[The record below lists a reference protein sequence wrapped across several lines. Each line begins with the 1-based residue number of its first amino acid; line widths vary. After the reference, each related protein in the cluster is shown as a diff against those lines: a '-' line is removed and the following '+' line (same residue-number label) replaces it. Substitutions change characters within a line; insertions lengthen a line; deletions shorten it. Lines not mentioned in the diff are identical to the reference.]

1 MKKSRLFELKFIV
14 IVLMVF
20 ALSFTSFTRYAAAE
34 PSSSSKSAEQRKKEA
49 EESKAAEEKRK
60 KEMEEEKEKTERE
73 KEETEKQKKE
83 TEAYLSEVNR
93 RAIDLNTEAVDAQQK
108 VENKRQEISDTSE
121 ELKTAQEQVKL
132 QYENMKKRLKFI
144 YEKGTTSYLEV
155 ILESKSISEMINRT
169 QYVSKALESDKALLE
184 TFKGKVETINELKQ
198 KLEKDE
204 SDLKVLSA
212 DANNKLAQA
221 KNSIEEAKQTI
232 RNQDATIRDQEESI
246 RDKEDE
252 IAISAARIKALE
264 KEILIADKEIGTT
277 GGTKGEQTTETKV
290 TKTDGVSVDASD
302 RDMIAAMIW
311 CEVGAE
317 GMEEKKGVASVIVN
331 RLKST
336 RYPNTV
342 QAVLYQNMQFAP
354 TWELTSDGTTT
365 KFMLALANGAPSAC
379 YSAADWALAGNSNVG
394 DAIGFKLAST
404 GIEGIVIGKVVF
416 FNA

>member
-1 MKKSRLFELKFIV
+1 MKRRGFFDLKFIV
-14 IVLMVF
+14 IALTVF
-20 ALSFTSFTRYAAAE
+20 ALSFTCYTRYTAAE

-60 KEMEEEKEKTERE
+60 KEMEEEKARTERE
-73 KEETEKQKKE
+73 KQETEQQKKE
-83 TEAYLSEVNR
+83 TEAYLSEVNK
-93 RAIDLNTEAVDAQQK
+93 RAIDLNTEAASAQQK
-108 VENKRQEISDTSE
+108 YEDKRQEVSDTAQ
-121 ELKTAQEQVKL
+121 ELKSAEEQVKL
-132 QYENMKKRLKFI
+132 QYENMKKRFKFI
-144 YEKGTTSYLEV
+144 YEKGTTGYIEV
-155 ILESKSISEMINRT
+155 ILESRSISEMINRT
-169 QYVSKALESDKALLE
+169 QYVSKVLESDKALLE
-184 TFKGKVETINELKQ
+184 AFKGKVLEINGLKQ
-198 KLEKDE
+198 KLEQDE

-221 KNSIEEAKQTI
+221 RNSIEEAKQTI
-232 RNQDATIRDQEESI
+232 REQDATIRDQEESI

-252 IAISAARIKALE
+252 IAVSAARIKALE

-277 GGTKGEQTTETKV
+277 GGTKGEQTTEQKV
-290 TKTDGVSVDASD
+290 TKTDSVSVGASD

-342 QAVLYQNMQFAP
+342 QAVLFQNMQFAP
-354 TWELTSDGTTT
+354 TWEMTSDGTTS